1 MAAISVLGLVAFV
14 LCLLLTPVIRN
25 VFIRAQVLDR
35 PDDRRKFHVDPIPRV
50 GGIPIVLAYA
60 GSLAAIFL
68 LSPHGVKLYIQHSR
82 LLLSLLP
89 ATALMFLTGLIDDL
103 FTLRPWQ
110 KLLGQCFAAGLAVS
124 LGAHMTMQHGPAW
137 MAMAVSFVWL
147 IACANA
153 LNLID
158 GMDGLASGVALFA
171 TVATMAVAI
180 MGGNLGLA
188 VATVPL
194 AGCLF
199 AFLRYNFH
207 PATIFLGDCGSL
219 TIGFMLGCFGLIWSQ
234 RTGTMLGLAAPLM
247 ALALPLI
254 DVGLAIC
261 RRFLRSVPIFEGD
274 RGHIHHMVLARGLT
288 TRTAVLVLY
297 AVCAVASVLALML
310 SFSAH
315 QFKWVI
321 SLVFCLLAVIGINN
335 LGYSEVS
342 AVLRTL
348 SRRSMLRLVQEEIY
362 LHELE
367 AALANAT
374 SMENFWAIA
383 CTACED
389 LQFATVRMKLHGK
402 EFHQVMEGTG
412 KESAWRL
419 TVPLGS
425 NGELTLTRAM
435 EAIPPRL
442 TMAVIE
448 RLQDAVG
455 EKELAR
461 PAIKGRKPQPT
472 FSYRGAA

>member
-1 MAAISVLGLVAFV
+1 MAAITALGLLAFV
-14 LCLLLTPVIRN
+14 LCLVMTPIVRDIFVKADLT
-25 VFIRAQVLDR
+25 DR
-35 PDDRRKFHVDPIPRV
+35 PDDNRKFHLHAVPRV

-60 GSLAAIFL
+60 ASLL
-68 LSPHGVKLYIQHSR
+68 LIYLVAPHGVKLYIHHSR

-89 ATALMFLTGLIDDL
+89 ATALMFLTGLLDDL
-103 FTLRPWQ
+103 LTLKPWQ
-110 KLLGQCFAAGLAVS
+110 KLIGQGLAAALAVS
-124 LGAHMTMQHGPAW
+124 LGAHITMQHGPVW
-137 MAMAVSFVWL
+137 LAMVISFVWL

-171 TVATMAVAI
+171 VVSTMTAAI
-180 MGGNLGLA
+180 LSGNLGLA

-194 AGCLF
+194 TGCLF

-254 DVGLAIC
+254 DVALAIG
-261 RRFLRSVPIFEGD
+261 RRLLRSVPIFQGD
-274 RGHIHHMVLARGLT
+274 RGHIHHKVLARGLT
-288 TRTAVLVLY
+288 TRAAVLVLY
-297 AVCAVASVLALML
+297 AACGVASVMALML

-321 SLVFCLLAVIGINN
+321 ALVFCALAIVGINN
-335 LGYSEVS
+335 LGYSELS
-342 AVLRTL
+342 ALLRSL

-367 AALANAT
+367 QALSSVET
-374 SMENFWAIA
+374 VEHFWAIA
-383 CTACED
+383 STACDD
-389 LQFATVRMKLHGK
+389 LQFATVRMKYNGQ
-402 EFHQVMEGTG
+402 EFYQGSAG
-412 KESAWRL
+412 SSRDLAWRL
-419 TVPLGS
+419 TVPLGAS
-425 NGELTLTRAM
+425 GELTLTRVA
-435 EAIPPRL
+435 ESVTPRL
-442 TMAVIE
+442 TMVVIE
-448 RLQDAVG
+448 RLQDAAMQRQQ
-455 EKELAR
+455 LTR
-461 PAIKGRKPQPT
+461 PDVKAHPS